1 MTVNSQTPTFTSIAR
16 SATVSDGYLNIAE
29 HATTAALVTSLVGTH
44 YDTPQYAV
52 ATSATTCDAGVTYG
66 ASLPAANDA
75 GFTSDGTS
83 YRVCVELSDVAGN
96 PKAYGSSAT
105 FIFDATAPVFTS
117 IDLVNA
123 ATDTYIN
130 QSEHLLTTAVAG
142 NLVASGQSTTQY
154 ALVTSATTCGMPLTW
169 VNTIAQA
176 NDVLFTAVG
185 TYKICVQL
193 TDVAGNITY
202 GNSSTINFDNVSP
215 VLTSIALANGAA
227 DTYVNTADSG
237 SGSVMVDTLVASGQD
252 ATKYKLATNA
262 STCSA
267 LVGYSATVTA
277 GTDFASLNGD
287 YKVCVELSD
296 NAGNKTYGS
305 SSVIH
310 VDTVNPAFTSLTLAG
325 DATDT
330 YINTA
335 EHASTNNL
343 TGTVSGSGYDTAVYA
358 LVTDGTVCSG
368 VGSWSSSIPKSNSS
382 DFSADGAYIVCAK
395 LTDNAGNPAA
405 YGSSATITLD
415 TTAPVF
421 TSLALGGD
429 AADNYL
435 SSTDRTHTTTI
446 IGTLTASGQSATTY
460 KLVTAATTCD
470 VALTY
475 GADVK
480 ANTSD
485 ITADG
490 SYKICAKLADAA
502 GNAAFGSTSNIAVDT
517 AAPVF
522 SSLALGSSVVDGYLN
537 SAEHAASTSLGGT
550 LTASGSTSN
559 GYALVTS
566 ATSCDAAVT
575 YGGMPNSDDTGL
587 ANTTTYKICVSLSDA
602 AGNTVYGSS
611 ATFLTDFLAPSIS
624 LITLAAV
631 VGDGYLT
638 SADQT
643 AASNL
648 VTSVSASNQD
658 TVSYAVA
665 AAATTC
671 GGALTYSATI
681 PKTNDAAFTADGSWK
696 VCVKALDTAGNT
708 DAFLGSSTW
717 IRDVTLPASAVTTS
731 GAITQD
737 TTAGSTTNIS
747 GTASDAGTGLASV
760 YVSIQEGSGSCFD
773 SAAHDFTTACPSWL
787 SVTGISSWTKTLDD
801 SDLLKGQTYTVS
813 SKAIDLAGNAQT
825 SFGINTFTFTASEG
839 TSLWNRDITYDG
851 SSGDDRPLAG
861 AVDSN
866 GNLYVVGY
874 VTNGD
879 KNWLIKKFSKR
890 GIEDTTNWNK
900 NVGDVGVDEIARS
913 VAVDTSGNVYV
924 AGSRWN
930 GSDWDWMIK
939 KYSSSGVEDTA
950 NWDMLIDSG
959 FGNDEALGVASDSSG
974 NVYVVGYGRNLTGGS
989 TSEDMWIK
997 KFQSNGVLS
1006 CEQKLDEGA
1015 SNLSD
1020 RANAVAVNN
1029 SSQKIFIAGYKTVT
1043 GPDRQMV
1050 VKRLRMSDCS
1060 IEATSVGNSVG
1071 TLDYASSI
1079 RVDSA
1084 GSVFVSGTTSSADQ
1098 DWWVRKY
1105 SAALALSSEFNTT
1118 VAGNHEALGLAVDSN
1133 SNVYVGGYKTGATQ
1147 DLWLRQFSSTL
1158 VENTGA
1164 WDKVIDGASGNDQVS
1179 AVVISSGTG
1188 DTDNVYMIGWG
1199 TNLIGG
1205 ASGADWWIRKYAG
1218 P

>member
-1 MTVNSQTPTFTSIAR
+1 
-16 SATVSDGYLNIAE
+16 
-29 HATTAALVTSLVGTH
+29 
-44 YDTPQYAV
+44 
-52 ATSATTCDAGVTYG
+52 
-66 ASLPAANDA
+66 
-75 GFTSDGTS
+75 
-83 YRVCVELSDVAGN
+83 
-96 PKAYGSSAT
+96 
-105 FIFDATAPVFTS
+105 
-117 IDLVNA
+117 
-123 ATDTYIN
+123 
-130 QSEHLLTTAVAG
+130 
-142 NLVASGQSTTQY
+142 
-154 ALVTSATTCGMPLTW
+154 
-169 VNTIAQA
+169 
-176 NDVLFTAVG
+176 
-185 TYKICVQL
+185 
-193 TDVAGNITY
+193 
-202 GNSSTINFDNVSP
+202 
-215 VLTSIALANGAA
+215 
-227 DTYVNTADSG
+227 
-237 SGSVMVDTLVASGQD
+237 
-252 ATKYKLATNA
+252 
-262 STCSA
+262 
-267 LVGYSATVTA
+267 
-277 GTDFASLNGD
+277 
-287 YKVCVELSD
+287 
-296 NAGNKTYGS
+296 
-305 SSVIH
+305 
-310 VDTVNPAFTSLTLAG
+310 
-325 DATDT
+325 
-330 YINTA
+330 
-335 EHASTNNL
+335 
-343 TGTVSGSGYDTAVYA
+343 
-358 LVTDGTVCSG
+358 
-368 VGSWSSSIPKSNSS
+368 
-382 DFSADGAYIVCAK
+382 
-395 LTDNAGNPAA
+395 
-405 YGSSATITLD
+405 
-415 TTAPVF
+415 
-421 TSLALGGD
+421 
-429 AADNYL
+429 
-435 SSTDRTHTTTI
+435 
-446 IGTLTASGQSATTY
+446 
-460 KLVTAATTCD
+460 
-470 VALTY
+470 
-475 GADVK
+475 
-480 ANTSD
+480 
-485 ITADG
+485 
-490 SYKICAKLADAA
+490 
-502 GNAAFGSTSNIAVDT
+502 
-517 AAPVF
+517 
-522 SSLALGSSVVDGYLN
+522 
-537 SAEHAASTSLGGT
+537 
-550 LTASGSTSN
+550 
-559 GYALVTS
+559 
-566 ATSCDAAVT
+566 
-575 YGGMPNSDDTGL
+575 
-587 ANTTTYKICVSLSDA
+587 
-602 AGNTVYGSS
+602 
-611 ATFLTDFLAPSIS
+611 
-624 LITLAAV
+624 
-631 VGDGYLT
+631 
-638 SADQT
+638 
-643 AASNL
+643 
-648 VTSVSASNQD
+648 
-658 TVSYAVA
+658 
-665 AAATTC
+665 
-671 GGALTYSATI
+671 
-681 PKTNDAAFTADGSWK
+681 
-696 VCVKALDTAGNT
+696 
-708 DAFLGSSTW
+708 
-717 IRDVTLPASAVTTS
+717 
-731 GAITQD
+731 
-737 TTAGSTTNIS
+737 
-747 GTASDAGTGLASV
+747 
-760 YVSIQEGSGSCFD
+760 
-773 SAAHDFTTACPSWL
+773 
-787 SVTGISSWTKTLDD
+787 LDD

-874 VTNGD
+874 VTNVD

-1071 TLDYASSI
+1071 TLDYASTI

-1084 GSVFVSGTTSSADQ
+1084 GSVFVSGTTSSTDQ

-1158 VENTGA
+1158 VENTGT